1 MDVRMDAEIC
11 AVGDLASQFFEEGI
25 VILFGEHA
33 PEELA
38 EFAVLH
44 RCHEVIGGVTPG
56 DRVLLGDAELT
67 VTGVGSVVNEH
78 LPALGHLVLKRDG
91 RHEPQLP
98 GDLCCDEGAIPEL
111 AVGMPLRILGPEQ
124 G

>member
-44 RCHEVIGGVTPG
+44 RCLSAEGGVTPG

-91 RHEPQLP
+91 RTEPQLP
-98 GDLCCDEGAIPEL
+98 GDLCCDEGAIPDL
-111 AVGMPLRILGPEQ
+111 AAGMPLRILGPEQ